1 MNSISYSP
9 NNPLML
15 DDDLSKFQPGL
26 SLLIGKTS
34 RVRIDYIEVVF
45 YTQSFH
51 FDGQNFQLTANVIDQ
66 RPTHVVQIAN
76 DLTNEER
83 HAALE
88 NKADVKTGRFCVVQW
103 IFGKNRVLLLI
114 TYQRLEVE

>member
-1 MNSISYSP
+1 
-9 NNPLML
+9 ML

-26 SLLIGKTS
+26 SLLICKIS
-34 RVRIDYIEVVF
+34 RVRMDCIEIVL

-51 FDGQNFQLTANVIDQ
+51 FDGQNFQLTADVIDK

-88 NKADVKTGRFCVVQW
+88 NKADVKTGRFGVVQW
-103 IFGKNRVLLLI
+103 IFGKDRVLLLF